1 MIAPHAA
8 VDAMNKTTLRG
19 QALRARNAL
28 AEAERARLSEAI
40 AERAGEIIISLLP
53 DCVALYRPIGSECDT
68 RALMVKATSTGA
80 EIALPAIIDKT
91 TIVFRRFMPGDTLVA
106 GGFGTTF
113 PSAQA
118 PTVQPDV
125 IVLPVV
131 AFDRAGMRLGYG
143 RGFYDRAVASQ
154 RAAGRHPKLLGVAF
168 AVQEVTGI
176 PHEPHDVRLDW
187 IVTDK
192 EILDFT
198 VADGA
203 DEG

>member
-19 QALRARNAL
+19 QALKARNAL
-28 AEAERARLSEAI
+28 GETERSRLSDAV
-40 AERAGEIIISLLP
+40 AERAGEILVSLLP

-68 RALMVKATSTGA
+68 RSIMVKATSTGA

-91 TIVFRRFMPGDTLVA
+91 TIIFRRFMPGDTLVA

-118 PTVQPDV
+118 PTVEPDV
-125 IVLPVV
+125 IILPVV

-143 RGFYDRAVASQ
+143 RGFYDRAIARQ
-154 RAAGRHPKLLGVAF
+154 REAGRDPKLLGIAF

-176 PHEPHDVRLDW
+176 PHEPHDVGLDW

-198 VADGA
+198 STAGVG
-203 DEG
+203 EG

>member
-28 AEAERARLSEAI
+28 AEADRVRLSEAV
-40 AERAGEIIISLLP
+40 AGRAGEIIISLLP

-68 RALMVKATSTGA
+68 RSLMVKAASTGA

-91 TIVFRRFMPGDTLVA
+91 TIVFRRFAQGDTLVA
-106 GGFGTTF
+106 GGFGTRS

-118 PTVQPDV
+118 PTLQPDV

-143 RGFYDRAVASQ
+143 RGFYDRAITSQ
-154 RAAGRHPKLLGVAF
+154 REAGRDPKLLGIAF
-168 AVQEVTGI
+168 AVQEVSGI

-187 IVTDK
+187 VVTDK